1 MDTGSSRSRCQQ
13 GQRLVRTFSL
23 RCRWP
28 LSHHVLIRRQRPCPL
43 HPRLLSESYQVRA
56 PDWWSHMCMLSC
68 FSRVQLHDAMDHGLP
83 GSSVHGILQ
92 ARILGWVVISS
103 SRGSSQPMYRTHI
116 SHVSRIAGRF
126 FTAESSRKPLMT
138 SFNLNYLL
146 KIPLLNIHSQI
157 SGKSLD

>member
-43 HPRLLSESYQVRA
+43 HPHLLSESYQVRA

-92 ARILGWVVISS
+92 ARILEWVAISFS
-103 SRGSSQPMYRTHI
+103 KSDVRQAKMTTTIYLKANCDKLKLHI
-116 SHVSRIAGRF
+116 LNLRKAIKKTGIANKPIVSW
-126 FTAESSRKPLMT
+126 
-138 SFNLNYLL
+138 
-146 KIPLLNIHSQI
+146 
-157 SGKSLD
+157 